1 MYVLF
6 FMCLCMYVS
15 VYLCLC
21 VFEYE
26 SVFMFVC
33 V

>member
-1 MYVLF
+1 VYVLF